1 MLKLVVPKGSLEKAT
16 FELFEAADL
25 RIVRASDREYRGQ
38 INDPRIASVAILRPQ
53 EIPTYVED
61 GFFDV
66 GVTGEDWIA
75 ETGSNVAKV
84 TALEYSKQTDLPV
97 KIVLAVPRDA
107 GIDRPED
114 IPSGAR
120 ISTEFP
126 NLTKAYFEKLGIP
139 VHVFLSYGATEAKVP
154 DIVDAIVDLTETGST
169 LRRHGMEIVDVLME
183 SRTQLIAS
191 PAAYEEPAKRQ
202 AIEELTIL
210 LRGAV
215 DARGKVLVKLNIDKD
230 RLDGV
235 VDALPA
241 MRAPTVSQLSESGFY
256 AVETVVAKSEI
267 NTLIP
272 RLKALGAEDI
282 IELTVTKIVPYQAL
296 ANMAGRY
303 PWC

>member
-16 FELFEAADL
+16 FDLFEAADL
-25 RIVRASDREYRGQ
+25 KIGRGSDREYRGQ
-38 INDPRIASVAILRPQ
+38 INDPRIDSVAILRPQ

-75 ETGSNVAKV
+75 ETGAGVVKV

-97 KIVLAVPRDA
+97 KIVLAVPREA
-107 GIDRPED
+107 GITRPED
-114 IPSGAR
+114 VKPGAR

-126 NLTKAYFEKLGIP
+126 NLTTAYFEKLGIP
-139 VHVFLSYGATEAKVP
+139 VRVFLSYGATEAKVP
-154 DIVDAIVDLTETGST
+154 EIVDAIVDLTETGST

-183 SRTQLIAS
+183 SRTQLIAN
-191 PAAYEEPAKRQ
+191 PAAYEDPDKRR

-215 DARGKVLVKLNIDKD
+215 DARGKVLVKLNVDKA

-235 VDALPA
+235 VEALPA

-256 AVETVVAKSEI
+256 AVETIVAKTEI
-267 NTLIP
+267 NILIP
-272 RLKALGAEDI
+272 RLKSLGAEDI
-282 IELTVTKIVPYQAL
+282 IELPVTKIVP
-296 ANMAGRY
+296 
-303 PWC
+303 

>member
-1 MLKLVVPKGSLEKAT
+1 MLKLVFPKGSLEKAT

-25 RIVRASDREYRGQ
+25 KIARASDREYRGQ
-38 INDPRIASVAILRPQ
+38 INDPRIDSVAILRPQ

-75 ETGSNVAKV
+75 ETGAGVVKV

-97 KIVLAVPRDA
+97 KIVLAVPREA
-107 GIDRPED
+107 GISRPED
-114 IPSGAR
+114 VKPGAR

-126 NLTKAYFEKLGIP
+126 NLTTAYFEKLGIP
-139 VHVFLSYGATEAKVP
+139 VRVFLSYGATEAKVP
-154 DIVDAIVDLTETGST
+154 EIVDAIVDLTETGST

-183 SRTQLIAS
+183 SRTQLIAN
-191 PAAYEEPAKRQ
+191 PAAYEDTEKRR

-215 DARGKVLVKLNIDKD
+215 DARGKVLVKLNIDKA
-230 RLDGV
+230 RLDGIV
-235 VDALPA
+235 EALPA
-241 MRAPTVSQLSESGFY
+241 MRSPTVSQLSESGFY
-256 AVETVVAKSEI
+256 AVESIVAKTEI

-272 RLKALGAEDI
+272 RLKSLGAEDI
-282 IELTVTKIVPYQAL
+282 IELPVTKIVP
-296 ANMAGRY
+296 
-303 PWC
+303 

>member
-16 FELFEAADL
+16 FDLFEAADL
-25 RIVRASDREYRGQ
+25 KIARASDREYRGQ
-38 INDPRIASVAILRPQ
+38 VNDPRIDSVAILRPQ

-75 ETGSNVAKV
+75 ETGAQVVKV

-107 GIDRPED
+107 GVTRAED
-114 IPSGAR
+114 IKPGAR

-126 NLTKAYFEKLGIP
+126 NLTRSYFEKLGIP
-139 VHVFLSYGATEAKVP
+139 VTVFLSYGATEAKVP
-154 DIVDAIVDLTETGST
+154 EIVDAIVDLTETGST

-183 SRTQLIAS
+183 SRTQMIAN
-191 PAAYEEPAKRQ
+191 ATAYEDPAKRR

-215 DARGKVLVKLNIDKD
+215 DARGKVLVKLNIDKA

-235 VDALPA
+235 IEALPA
-241 MRAPTVSQLSESGFY
+241 MRAPTVSQLSEAGFY
-256 AVETVVAKSEI
+256 AVETIVAKTEI

-272 RLKALGAEDI
+272 QLKALGAEDI
-282 IELTVTKIVPYQAL
+282 IELPVTKIIP
-296 ANMAGRY
+296 
-303 PWC
+303 